1 MSEGMPKCCQSIPH
15 AYSHECAIMHSAWLA
30 LLTKH
35 TITYTLLQL
44 SSTALHDFHWQC
56 FCWWKNK
63 QSRARGWHSAC
74 M

>member
-1 MSEGMPKCCQSIPH
+1 MACLNVVK

-30 LLTKH
+30 PLTKY

-56 FCWWKNK
+56 FADWKTNK
-63 QSRARGWHSAC
+63 EHVS
-74 M
+74 ML